1 MHKGQHRPRERAEG
15 IGMDSKTEVAV
26 ETSESSVVSNGVMSG
41 SSGLRAGPPTAAH
54 QAGAFLA
61 GVTRPGALKVADGV
75 EDEQLWLLV
84 VRRLIVSWRAGEG
97 EHE

>member
-1 MHKGQHRPRERAEG
+1 
-15 IGMDSKTEVAV
+15 MDSEMEVAV
-26 ETSESSVVSNGVMSG
+26 ETSESSVVSDGATSG

-61 GVTRPGALKVADGV
+61 GVTGPGALKVVDGV
-75 EDEQLWLLV
+75 EDEQLWPLV
-84 VRRLIVSWRAGEG
+84 VGRPIVSWRAGEG